1 MSTDDDDAL
10 SWAGDEDP
18 GARRTRD
25 DRPARTE
32 HRRRPDASVIGS
44 TGATAG
50 SHDGGSGSDSGSEA
64 DTIAGQT
71 GSAAL
76 VILGLLGGVHLL
88 YAVGWVVSI
97 APLQAVFGPP
107 DVLGGALFGL
117 GLAFAA
123 ASPVVW
129 FGAAFWFTRTRPVWQ
144 RIAALVAGAI
154 VLVPWPFV
162 VGVR

>member
-1 MSTDDDDAL
+1 MSTDDDAL
-10 SWAGDEDP
+10 SWAGDEEP
-18 GARRTRD
+18 AARGTRAERP
-25 DRPARTE
+25 DRAP
-32 HRRRPDASVIGS
+32 RRPRRDEPVVASTATVDTARDAGTV
-44 TGATAG
+44 
-50 SHDGGSGSDSGSEA
+50 D
-64 DTIAGQT
+64 GQT

-76 VILGLLGGVHLL
+76 VILGLLAGVHLL

-97 APLQAVFGPP
+97 APLQAVFGPS

-129 FGAAFWFTRTRPVWQ
+129 FGAAFWFTRSRPVWQ

>member
-10 SWAGDEDP
+10 SWAGDEEP
-18 GARRTRD
+18 GARGTGAE
-25 DRPARTE
+25 RPARTA
-32 HRRRPDASVIGS
+32 RRRRQDASASAPVRES
-44 TGATAG
+44 TRDA
-50 SHDGGSGSDSGSEA
+50 EA
-64 DTIAGQT
+64 DAVDGQT

-97 APLQAVFGPP
+97 APLQAVFGPS
-107 DVLGGALFGL
+107 DVLGGVLFGL

-129 FGAAFWFTRTRPVWQ
+129 FVAAFWFTRSRPVWQ
-144 RIAALVAGAI
+144 RIAGLLAGAI

>member
-10 SWAGDEDP
+10 SWAGDEEPVSGGPRAERPVRTPRRLRQDEADVADEPFVADTPPGDGSASDADP
-18 GARRTRD
+18 A
-25 DRPARTE
+25 
-32 HRRRPDASVIGS
+32 
-44 TGATAG
+44 
-50 SHDGGSGSDSGSEA
+50 DGG
-64 DTIAGQT
+64 QL

-88 YAVGWVVSI
+88 YTVGWVVTI
-97 APLQAVFGPP
+97 APLQAVFGPS

-123 ASPVVW
+123 ASPIIW
-129 FGAAFWFTRTRPVWQ
+129 FASAFWFTRSHPTWQ
-144 RIAALVAGAI
+144 RIAALVAGG
-154 VLVPWPFV
+154 VLLVPWPFV